1 MKPKWATY
9 SVLTCF
15 IICIVP
21 LSYGAITPVEAQT
34 GPDPK
39 HWWEII
45 GGVIA
50 IPVAL
55 IGIAYS
61 YVLIRKTRLE
71 SRKMELEIAE
81 KEQAIEKVVG
91 ESSGEVQRLIKP
103 LIESKNVQFLLLR
116 FVILFLLIEGW
127 SLVEKGF
134 SLIMGGMYLG
144 ISSLTDMEL
153 SDDNPWVLIPFL
165 IMTNLPQIGYW
176 IVFIA
181 IGWPLFRDVN
191 QILGLNLRELFRWRS
206 K

>member
-1 MKPKWATY
+1 MKPKWAIFC
-9 SVLTCF
+9 VLVSS
-15 IICIVP
+15 IICIIPVA
-21 LSYGAITPVEAQT
+21 YGATTPVEVQT
-34 GPDPK
+34 VPEPK

-45 GGVIA
+45 GGIIA

-61 YVLIRKTRLE
+61 YVLIKKTRLE

-81 KEQAIEKVVG
+81 KQQAIEEIVG
-91 ESSGEVQRLIKP
+91 ERSEEVQRLIKP
-103 LIESKNVQFLLLR
+103 LVESKNVQFLLLR

-134 SLIMGGMYLG
+134 NLIMGGMYLG

-165 IMTNLPQIGYW
+165 IMTNLPQVGYW
-176 IVFIA
+176 VVFIA